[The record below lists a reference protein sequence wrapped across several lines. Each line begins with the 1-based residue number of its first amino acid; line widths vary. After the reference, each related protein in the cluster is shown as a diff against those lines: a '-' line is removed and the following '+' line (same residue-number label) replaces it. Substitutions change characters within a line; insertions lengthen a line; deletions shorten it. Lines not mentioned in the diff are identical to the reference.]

1 MSEKTDTFDPSFF
14 EKLKLAENK
23 YFWFRVRRHYIFDR
37 INKFSPPPAKLLEIG
52 CGTGNVCSFLS
63 KKGYE
68 VTGCEFYDEAIK
80 ISWPGYV
87 KVRGDACALKFEN
100 NSYDIVCLFD
110 VIEHFDDDVQT
121 LKEAIRVLKQGGIL
135 AITVPAREELWS
147 HFDKESHHKRRYT
160 KEGLNHILLDLKV
173 KPLLIDYIFM
183 FLYLPMKYM
192 RNKDATNNDPFRIN
206 PFLNSFLL
214 RLLNLERIISKRI
227 PLPIGTS
234 LIAVALKEEK

>member
-14 EKLKLAENK
+14 EKLKFVEETH
-23 YFWFRVRRHYIFDR
+23 FWFQVRRNYIFDN
-37 INKFSPPPAKLLEIG
+37 ISKFMLPPAKLLEVG
-52 CGTGNVCSFLS
+52 CGTGNVSSFLS

-80 ISWPGYV
+80 ISWPGYA
-87 KVRGDACALKFEN
+87 KVRGDARNLKFEN

-147 HFDKESHHKRRYT
+147 DFDKQSCHRRRYT
-160 KEGLNHILLDLKV
+160 KEGLNHILMDLKAT
-173 KPLLIDYIFM
+173 PLLIDYIFM
-183 FLYLPMKYM
+183 SLYLPMKYL
-192 RNKDATNNDPFRIN
+192 RNKDATNNDPFKIN
-206 PFLNSFLL
+206 PLLNSFLL

-227 PLPIGTS
+227 SLPIGTS
-234 LIAVALKEEK
+234 LIAIAQKEY